1 VPQLSFSSTCFQR
14 STFTLSYLQCPNCGS
29 DRIETR
35 DIAQRTGGTLG
46 GLAGAAGGVAG
57 ALRGARAGFAIGMAA
72 GPAGGTLGTVIGV
85 VLGGLGGGALGTE
98 VGAIFGRVVDDR
110 VLNNCR
116 CTTCG
121 HTFSGRRGASDGPWS
136 SPDPA
141 SASSPFRPAGPSPA
155 DGPFYDDPE
164 DPDLD

>member
-1 VPQLSFSSTCFQR
+1 M
-14 STFTLSYLQCPNCGS
+14 SYLQCPNCGS
-29 DRIETR
+29 NRIETR

-98 VGAIFGRVVDDR
+98 VGAIFGRVVGDR

-116 CTTCG
+116 WATRG

-136 SPDPA
+136 PPD
-141 SASSPFRPAGPSPA
+141 SSPVSSSFRATDPSPTST
-155 DGPFYDDPE
+155 PYYDDPE